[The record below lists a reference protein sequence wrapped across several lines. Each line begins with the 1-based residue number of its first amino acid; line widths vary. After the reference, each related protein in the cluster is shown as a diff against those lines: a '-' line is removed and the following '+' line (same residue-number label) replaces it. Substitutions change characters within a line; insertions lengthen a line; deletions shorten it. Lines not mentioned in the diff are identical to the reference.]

1 MRLATVLVN
10 VGLCVSLV
18 ACATT
23 PDSKATDTPTSN
35 KAVIPAPKA
44 VPQAK
49 KPTPLKPP
57 AKPAAKVVAK
67 QSSLNLA
74 AMQGS
79 WGLFPNALP
88 FVVIDGQNFRWAK
101 EQIRYPLKIQNNA
114 LVGRVPS
121 MKGDWSDSCLAN
133 VTMRGEQLVI
143 AASECKKGN
152 IQKNATVALFKVAAH
167 TYTDFSGKNCKQ
179 LQAELDAIY
188 QQARQAK
195 AQVKK
200 LEKAGNKL
208 DEALV
213 KQDAERITYSMS
225 ILDAG
230 EKQECDLKVRP

>member
-1 MRLATVLVN
+1 
-10 VGLCVSLV
+10 
-18 ACATT
+18 
-23 PDSKATDTPTSN
+23 
-35 KAVIPAPKA
+35 
-44 VPQAK
+44 
-49 KPTPLKPP
+49 
-57 AKPAAKVVAK
+57 
-67 QSSLNLA
+67 
-74 AMQGS
+74 MQGS

-114 LVGRVPS
+114 LVRRVPS

-133 VTMRGEQLVI
+133 VTMRAEQLVI
-143 AASECKKGN
+143 AVSECKKGN
-152 IQKNATVALFKVAAH
+152 IQKNASIALFKVTAH
-167 TYTDFSGKNCKQ
+167 TYPDFSSKSCKQ

-213 KQDAERITYSMS
+213 KQDAERITNSMS

-230 EKQECDLKVRP
+230 EKQKCDLKVRP